1 MNVFAAPK
9 KALEGDI
16 CTSGFLDNTLVA
28 IDLTG
33 KELPSNHSLNREL
46 IVHQP
51 GCKVADV

>member
-1 MNVFAAPK
+1 MFAAPK